1 MKTDKKSI
9 IKKLLN
15 GMYLLKRKNHKDVP
29 GYKLYSGNMIPELF
43 ISEKNLRSLE
53 ASSTYS
59 LFKKD
64 SKERLTLNLSNV
76 RRLHGNHWIKKAYKK
91 QFLAKKRNE
100 V

>member
-1 MKTDKKSI
+1 MRTDKKSI

-15 GMYLLKRKNHKDVP
+15 GMYLLKRNNHKDVP
-29 GYKLYSGNMIPELF
+29 GYKLYSGNMVPELF
-43 ISEKNLRSLE
+43 VTERLIRTLEKTSP
-53 ASSTYS
+53 YS

-64 SKERLTLNLSNV
+64 SKERLTLNLSSI

-91 QFLAKKRNE
+91 HLSTKKG

>member
-1 MKTDKKSI
+1 MRTDKTSI
-9 IKKLLN
+9 VKKLLN
-15 GMYLLKRKNHKDVP
+15 GMYLLKRKNHKGVP

-43 ISEKNLRSLE
+43 FSDRTMRSLE
-53 ASSTYS
+53 AASPYA

-76 RRLHGNHWIKKAYKK
+76 RRLHGNHWIKKAYRAVKK
-91 QFLAKKRNE
+91 E

>member
-1 MKTDKKSI
+1 MRTDKKAI

-15 GMYLLKRKNHKDVP
+15 GMYLLKRNNHKDVP
-29 GYKLYSGNMIPELF
+29 GYKLYSGNMVPELF
-43 ISEKNLRSLE
+43 VSEKFIRSLE
-53 ASSTYS
+53 QTSPYQ

-64 SKERLTLNLSNV
+64 PKERLTLNLSSI

-91 QFLAKKRNE
+91 HMEEK